1 MLGKISKKAKKAVQE
16 HSSKNN
22 SDSQNNN
29 SSGGGNNG
37 GGNNGDSS
45 KHNNLT
51 VAINKKGGVAL
62 NYILKRAPNL
72 LPAVATTVKLLPKI
86 TKKDKKNNQRH
97 IHHNFDHT
105 NNTINNHNGIHQNH
119 QNIDDHD
126 NDDNSSDHLSVAS
139 YLVNNKALSPAQR
152 RGIKR
157 TLYHDY
163 DILSIFK
170 SSSPSNRNDVPEI
183 NILPVDTTNN
193 NTSNGRRPHSRSNNN
208 FPIIKEGYLNKKIDF
223 DTKSFSSSPSS
234 GWKVYRVVLRG
245 SKLYFYKPPS
255 ESVLKTFFPNNDDLN
270 NIRDLKFSIFSS
282 NDDHGMDLNP
292 ANFESSANK
301 LIFEVCKRKWVRY
314 TAANLRPIMDAMET
328 PTSNQ
333 DWDSKS
339 FNSTRVIQDPTQDQN
354 PYIPTSYSPYIAPL
368 SQSPYINSF
377 SNRPNDDASS
387 LKSFSSTLRA
397 FIMPNNESKSIWIS
411 KLWDAKKASLRKLIK
426 LPDKVD
432 SNLRQYGSSRDNNN
446 SSTGGNSG
454 GSNKIEFANLPT
466 PRKARAYWGTDKHP
480 ELIENVVDRS
490 SKVFEIDNNNVN
502 DDNENSFDD
511 KSSKITEIRDD
522 SGDND
527 GGDDD
532 KSDKSSEFKDEE
544 ENIDDESG
552 KIIDN
557 NDEDGKI
564 IENIESANN
573 DKSEKIVENIVNGDS
588 NEIKDI
594 DNENDGED
602 ENNES
607 IDIVGK
613 DENLENSDDD
623 RNSLK
628 ATDEI
633 GKDFDEDSST
643 KSPTTLVDDSTFN
656 SPIKKSSQKM
666 IRGGS
671 IDALIHELVFESQ
684 KGADDDDEF
693 LHAFLLTYPL
703 FIESTHILRELRRCS
718 SMITPKADVIN
729 NRLIVIFK
737 TWCQSYTRDLVRD
750 DFWNDILNSV
760 EEIFPDNEKVQ
771 GAMELKNLLH
781 EKRNEVLQSSSS
793 MPISLSTP
801 TTITTNSDDSEEE
814 KHKAISDNQ
823 IVDPLSLDLSNLLVT
838 GLTPGLFLKIAP
850 EELAKQIYSYHY
862 IELHR
867 LNPKNNLRSFMSLK
881 HRPNSPTPYKENPLN
896 FTQTSP
902 HFITRLIYHHVLIAA
917 QQSAAYSSRRHL
929 ILMHWI
935 KVGIKC
941 KELGDMASWMAIVVA
956 VCSPSIVRLKETW
969 SRVDD
974 NLRSII
980 INDWIPLMSSFGG
993 LEGEIDYINNPKT
1006 PPLTLLPDKKENLKT
1021 KPIPY
1026 FGFVT
1031 VALEKLSTNVPAF
1044 IDKSSSLSPGED
1056 FNFNGNYTNANNN
1069 SSSRVSSRNNSMT
1082 GTNTINFE
1090 KYWKIYDTIINSLS
1104 QWQQFDDIQETSSI
1118 LDPWQFFD
1126 SSLSAIRKSLDPAFE
1141 SQDEKLAQSID
1152 KVVSDSVPSSL
1163 YENSKDNFMEQ
1174 KKQNEQPKLLGK
1186 QLRHHHHR
1194 PRTKSKVETFLI
1206 HAVRPI
1212 SVVANTITNTLNP
1225 GYASNLRNQQRS
1237 QQSFKPILVI
1247 NLINSEIIPE
1257 NNLSLDF
1264 VFRIISEEGG
1274 QYLFQAFNF
1283 DDMNDWIKV
1292 IKGAEKQGAEKR
1304 QTIFETEPIIRI
1316 EEEEI
1321 SHEAGSRNSNLETL
1335 MIDGNIPTLVER
1347 CIAEIEKREVGI
1359 YRVPGAKNLIER
1371 LTEEFNN
1378 DVDAVDLSS
1387 ETYSDIN
1394 VVASVLKLFFRSL
1407 PEPLMT
1413 YELYEEFVNASKI
1426 KDHDERFYAIKDLL
1440 YKLPRAN
1447 YNLLKRLIEHLETV
1461 TDCEEVNHMYAGN
1474 LALVFTPNILKSR
1487 DFIVSMGNLGHNS
1500 DIIKCLILHYHWFF
1514 DVEREVEE
1522 VGDNGEIEEGIVREG
1537 EDVEEVEIEEM
1548 DGFDVETSDMNSSL
1562 AR

>member
-1 MLGKISKKAKKAVQE
+1 MLGKLSKKAKKAVQE

-37 GGNNGDSS
+37 GGNNDDSS

-86 TKKDKKNNQRH
+86 TKKDKKNNQRY

-105 NNTINNHNGIHQNH
+105 NNTINNHNGIHQN

-126 NDDNSSDHLSVAS
+126 NDDNSSDRLSVAS
-139 YLVNNKALSPAQR
+139 YFVNNNALSPAQR

-314 TAANLRPIMDAMET
+314 TAANLRPIMDAMGFET

-339 FNSTRVIQDPTQDQN
+339 FNSTRGI
-354 PYIPTSYSPYIAPL
+354 SE
-368 SQSPYINSF
+368 
-377 SNRPNDDASS
+377 NDNVNNNKD
-387 LKSFSSTLRA
+387 KSTLRA

-454 GSNKIEFANLPT
+454 GGNKIEFANLPT

-480 ELIENVVDRS
+480 ELIVKD
-490 SKVFEIDNNNVN
+490 I
-502 DDNENSFDD
+502 
-511 KSSKITEIRDD
+511 
-522 SGDND
+522 
-527 GGDDD
+527 
-532 KSDKSSEFKDEE
+532 EFKDEE

-564 IENIESANN
+564 IENIE
-573 DKSEKIVENIVNGDS
+573 I
-588 NEIKDI
+588 
-594 DNENDGED
+594 
-602 ENNES
+602 
-607 IDIVGK
+607 GK

-750 DFWNDILNSV
+750 DFWNDILNFV

-1056 FNFNGNYTNANNN
+1056 FNFNGNYTNANN

-1104 QWQQFDDIQETSSI
+1104 QWQQFDDIQESQASSI

-1359 YRVPGAKNLIER
+1359 YRVPGAKNLIEK

-1378 DVDAVDLSS
+1378 DTVDLSS

-1461 TDCEEVNHMYAGN
+1461 TDYEEVNHMYAGN

-1522 VGDNGEIEEGIVREG
+1522 VGDNGEIEEGTVREG

-1548 DGFDVETSDMNSSL
+1548 DGFDVETSDC
-1562 AR
+1562 A

>member
-152 RGIKR
+152 RGSKSLNEVDISDYSSNNSSIKR

-301 LIFEVCKRKWVRY
+301 LIFE
-314 TAANLRPIMDAMET
+314 ET

-446 SSTGGNSG
+446 SSTGGNSDG
-454 GSNKIEFANLPT
+454 GGGNKIEFANLPT

-480 ELIENVVDRS
+480 ELIVKDIIE
-490 SKVFEIDNNNVN
+490 
-502 DDNENSFDD
+502 
-511 KSSKITEIRDD
+511 
-522 SGDND
+522 
-527 GGDDD
+527 
-532 KSDKSSEFKDEE
+532 DKSSEFKDEE

-1186 QLRHHHHR
+1186 QLRHHQHR

-1321 SHEAGSRNSNLETL
+1321 SHEAGSRNSIFGKDLETL

-1347 CIAEIEKREVGI
+1347 CIAEIEKRGLIEVGI

-1548 DGFDVETSDMNSSL
+1548 DGFDVETSD
-1562 AR
+1562 

>member
-1 MLGKISKKAKKAVQE
+1 MS
-16 HSSKNN
+16 
-22 SDSQNNN
+22 
-29 SSGGGNNG
+29 
-37 GGNNGDSS
+37 
-45 KHNNLT
+45 
-51 VAINKKGGVAL
+51 GVAL

-86 TKKDKKNNQRH
+86 TKKDKKNNQRY

-105 NNTINNHNGIHQNH
+105 NNTINNHNGIHQN

-126 NDDNSSDHLSVAS
+126 NDDNSSDRLSVAS
-139 YLVNNKALSPAQR
+139 YFVNNNALSPAQR
-152 RGIKR
+152 RGSKSLNEVDISIKR

-292 ANFESSANK
+292 ANFES
-301 LIFEVCKRKWVRY
+301 ICKRKWVRY
-314 TAANLRPIMDAMET
+314 TAANLRPIMDAMGFET

-339 FNSTRVIQDPTQDQN
+339 FNSTRGISENDNVNNNKGKGYYTKWKLDSCFPIHNVEVIQDPTQDQN

-368 SQSPYINSF
+368 SQSPYINSL

-432 SNLRQYGSSRDNNN
+432 SNLRQYG
-446 SSTGGNSG
+446 GGG
-454 GSNKIEFANLPT
+454 NKIEFANLPT

-490 SKVFEIDNNNVN
+490 N
-502 DDNENSFDD
+502 
-511 KSSKITEIRDD
+511 
-522 SGDND
+522 
-527 GGDDD
+527 
-532 KSDKSSEFKDEE
+532 KSSEFKDEE

-564 IENIESANN
+564 IENIE
-573 DKSEKIVENIVNGDS
+573 I
-588 NEIKDI
+588 
-594 DNENDGED
+594 
-602 ENNES
+602 
-607 IDIVGK
+607 GK

-750 DFWNDILNSV
+750 DFWNDILNFV

-1056 FNFNGNYTNANNN
+1056 FNFNGNYTNANN

-1104 QWQQFDDIQETSSI
+1104 QWQQFDDIQESQASSI

-1359 YRVPGAKNLIER
+1359 YRVPGAKNLIEK

-1378 DVDAVDLSS
+1378 DTVDLSS

-1461 TDCEEVNHMYAGN
+1461 TDYEEVNHMYAGN

-1522 VGDNGEIEEGIVREG
+1522 VGDNGEIEEGTVREG

-1548 DGFDVETSDMNSSL
+1548 DGFDVETSDFRNIFWIEGFDNRECGEITFVFSESNSYL
-1562 AR
+1562 